1 MDYIEQREILN
12 PLLQNW
18 LEQFK
23 QTNYFSELDVIE
35 QSQTDF
41 TIQAYA
47 DFMLSYHKKMPQDWN
62 KADTINII
70 GELFPM
76 KLKMDDDFTYAF
88 ARVLCQFLDF
98 LGEKQILQ
106 NTEELVAGVLD
117 GDEQLFLKT
126 TSPEE
131 IDEMDAA
138 LQYAASIGV
147 DLTDE
152 AKVDAFLSDFLQTNP
167 HALSGALANKQPIRH
182 EKIGRNSPCPCG
194 SGKKYKKCCG

>member
-1 MDYIEQREILN
+1 MDYIEQKELLD
-12 PLLQNW
+12 PLIQNW

-23 QTNYFSELDVIE
+23 QTSYFSELDAIE

-41 TIQAYA
+41 TVQAYA
-47 DFMLSYHKKMPQDWN
+47 DFMSSYHKKMPQNWN
-62 KADTINII
+62 KKDTINVI

-76 KLKMDDDFTYAF
+76 KLRMDDDFIYAF
-88 ARVLCQFLDF
+88 ARVLAQFLRF
-98 LGEKQILQ
+98 LGEKQLLQ
-106 NTEELVAGVLD
+106 NTEELVAGVLA

-131 IDEMDAA
+131 QDEMDAI
-138 LQYAASIGV
+138 LQYAASLGV

-152 AKVDAFLSDFLQTNP
+152 AQVDAFLIDFLQANP
-167 HALSGALANKQPIRH
+167 NALSGASPNKQPIRH
-182 EKIGRNSPCPCG
+182 EKIGRNEPCPCG

>member
-1 MDYIEQREILN
+1 MDYIEQKELLD
-12 PLLQNW
+12 PLIQNW

-23 QTNYFSELDVIE
+23 QTSYFSELDTTE

-41 TIQAYA
+41 TVQAYA

-62 KADTINII
+62 KRDTINVI

-76 KLKMDDDFTYAF
+76 KLRMDEDFIYAF
-88 ARVLCQFLDF
+88 ARVLAQFLHF
-98 LGEKQILQ
+98 LGEKQLLQ
-106 NTEELVAGVLD
+106 NTEELVAGVLA

-126 TSPEE
+126 TSLEE
-131 IDEMDAA
+131 KDEMDAI
-138 LQYAASIGV
+138 LQYAASLGV

-152 AKVDAFLSDFLQTNP
+152 AQVDAFLIDFLQANP
-167 HALSGALANKQPIRH
+167 NVLNGASSSKQPIRH
-182 EKIGRNSPCPCG
+182 EKIGRNDPCPCG